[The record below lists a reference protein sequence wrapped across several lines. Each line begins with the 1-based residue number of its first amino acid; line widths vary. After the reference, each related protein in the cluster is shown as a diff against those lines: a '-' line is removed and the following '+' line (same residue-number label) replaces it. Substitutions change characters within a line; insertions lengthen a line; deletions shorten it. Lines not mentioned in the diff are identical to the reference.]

1 MDMGRSEDRVWRVL
15 LPAEPQ
21 LEAELALLRHRV
33 DEAGDVS
40 LVLDLSRVEIIN
52 SPSLG
57 TLLILHR
64 LLSRR
69 GHRLIL
75 CKTRL
80 ATKCIFRVAGL
91 DVVFDFADNKA
102 EALGLLG
109 RCAGESVEAAPQKD

>member
-1 MDMGRSEDRVWRVL
+1 MGRSEERAWWVP

-21 LEAELALLRHRV
+21 LDAELALLRHQIG
-33 DEAGDVS
+33 DASDVS

-57 TLLILHR
+57 ALLTLHR

-69 GHRLIL
+69 GRRLIL

-80 ATKCIFRVAGL
+80 ATKCIFRIAGL
-91 DVVFDFADNKA
+91 DVVFDFADGKT
-102 EALGLLG
+102 EALSMLG
-109 RCAGESVEAAPQKD
+109 RSSGESAAALPEGV